1 MSFWVHGVHW
11 FMCFLKHFRF
21 WSRGKF
27 EGHAFCSIDF
37 VEEPGLFG
45 VLTFQEKI
53 QRAPIP

>member
-1 MSFWVHGVHW
+1 
-11 FMCFLKHFRF
+11 MCFLKDFRF

-27 EGHAFCSIDF
+27 EGHAFYSIDF